1 VRRIWQNVV
10 SIQYKIRSDVELVEL
25 ARRGDPQAYD
35 ELVTRYRGRIYSL
48 VLGIVGDHEED
59 ATQALRDTF
68 ISAYRSLSTA
78 DTDDAPRTWLSRH
91 AVRAALACV
100 HTRHL
105 RRHSEVTFA
114 KESLAHDE

>member
-1 VRRIWQNVV
+1 MRRIWQNVV

-25 ARRGDPQAYD
+25 ARGGDPQAYD
-35 ELVTRYRGRIYSL
+35 ELVARYRGRIYAL

-59 ATQALRDTF
+59 AAQALRDTF
-68 ISAYRSLSTA
+68 VRAYRSLRTA

-100 HTRHL
+100 HARHV

-114 KESLAHDE
+114 KDTPRDA